1 MATTNPYLGVDNPYL
16 TATIDKAQG
25 DLVRNYNLTAQPAY
39 NAAMVRSGSFGN
51 EGVNQMNQN
60 AQLNL
65 QNSLGNVSTQLRGQ
79 DYQNQQQLY
88 MQQQG
93 MDTSADQF
101 NRQFDRSGNQWQ
113 QQFDTANNQWN
124 LGFDR
129 SVFNDSFAQ
138 GQQQLQTGIGLLGTL
153 AGYNANDMQSATTQQ
168 NTPLNYWQQF
178 SQGANSL
185 GQGYGT
191 STGTTGT
198 SSNPLVQA
206 IGGAQLGNS
215 AMNWW
220 NTQGGSAASPASSNT
235 AGWSTSPA
243 WDSWATGTGGMGG

>member
-1 MATTNPYLGVDNPYL
+1 MATNPYLGTENPYL
-16 TATIDKAQG
+16 QQTIDKAQG
-25 DLVRNYNLTAQPAY
+25 DLVRNYNLTAQPAF

-65 QNSLGNVSTQLRGQ
+65 QNSLGNISTGLRGA

-88 MQQQG
+88 MQQQAA
-93 MDTSADQF
+93 DTSADQF
-101 NRQFDRSGNQWQ
+101 NRQFDRSGE
-113 QQFDTANNQWN
+113 QWN

-138 GQQQLQTGIGLLGTL
+138 NQQQLQTGIGLLGTL
-153 AGYNANDMQSATTQQ
+153 AGYNANDQQSATQQQ

-178 SQGANSL
+178 SQGANSI

-191 STGTTGT
+191 TTGTTGT

-220 NTQGGSAASPASSNT
+220 NTQGGSAASPASANT
-235 AGWSTSPA
+235 GGWSTSPA
-243 WDSWATGTGGMGG
+243 WDAWAGGTGGMGG